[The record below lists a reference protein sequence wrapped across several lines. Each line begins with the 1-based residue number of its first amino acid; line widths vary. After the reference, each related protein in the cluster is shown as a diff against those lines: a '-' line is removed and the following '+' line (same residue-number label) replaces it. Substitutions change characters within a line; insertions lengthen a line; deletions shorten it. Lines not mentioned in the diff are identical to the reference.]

1 MIFNVGGNSEAVNMT
16 ADKVKYNDGDVA
28 QELATLDQSV
38 AVLEDEL
45 TANGTRIYLDYKDG
59 KYGYNTSALRGADTF
74 SPFKSGCSSDSDSDS
89 DYTVLTTVNS
99 ITGDKLPTIYGCGYM
114 ILRRTSSPD
123 GLSNIINVFIDS
135 NSQSF
140 PIGNLTQYTSI
151 YGDYWK
157 FYFQEGISFSNGK
170 SGETYFY
177 QTLLA
182 DSPVDKKYNII
193 QGVTVN
199 TDFTTITGKGKILLS
214 TGTQTATMTYRVDNA
229 SIDNSIKFNQYRC
242 MEIMFNESIA
252 FKTTYVSYPIYYI
265 AYIEL

>member
-1 MIFNVGGNSEAVNMT
+1 MIFNLDGANSGVSAEG
-16 ADKVKYNDGDVA
+16 VKYGDSNV
-28 QELATLDQSV
+28 SV
-38 AVLEDEL
+38 ALSTLEDEL
-45 TANGTRIYLDYKDG
+45 TANGQRIYLDYKDG
-59 KYGYNTSALRGADTF
+59 KYGYNTDALRGADTF
-74 SPFKSGCSSDSDSDS
+74 SPFRSGGSSDDV
-89 DYTVLTTVNS
+89 YTNLTTVNS

-193 QGVTVN
+193 EGVTVN